1 MMARRT
7 VLMAAALL
15 VGGVTACS
23 DLTGANG
30 RADGVFYLQA
40 VNNNNLPFSYV
51 DNSTGHTLTVLSD
64 QYLVNSDGTYSDQQS
79 YTDNGAQRSYTESG
93 NWSQSGTVVTFTPF
107 FSSTN
112 NTTAYQATIATGGSF
127 GGTKT
132 MSINFSGT
140 VWYYST

>member
-7 VLMAAALL
+7 ILMAAALL

-30 RADGVFYLQA
+30 RADGTYYLQA
-40 VNNNNLPFSYV
+40 VNNSNIPFSYV
-51 DNSTGHTLTVLSD
+51 DNTTGHTLTVQSD

-79 YTDNGAQRSYTESG
+79 YTDNGSQRSYTESG
-93 NWSQSGTVVTFTPF
+93 NWSQNGTVVTFNPT
-107 FSSTN
+107 FSSTGN
-112 NTTAYQATIATGGSF
+112 LTSYQATISTGGTF

>member
-1 MMARRT
+1 
-7 VLMAAALL
+7 MAAALL

-30 RADGVFYLQA
+30 RADGVYYLQD
-40 VNNNNLPFSYV
+40 VNNNSLPFSYV
-51 DNSTGHTLTVLSD
+51 DNSTGHTLTVQSD

-112 NTTAYQATIATGGSF
+112 NITAYQATIATGGSF

>member
-1 MMARRT
+1 MMSRRT
-7 VLMAAALL
+7 VLMAAALM

-30 RADGVFYLQA
+30 RADGVYYLQA
-40 VNNNNLPFSYV
+40 VNNNGLPFSYV

-64 QYLVNSDGTYSDQQS
+64 QYVLNTDGTYSDQQS

-93 NWSQSGTVVTFTPF
+93 NWSQSGTIVTFTPV

-112 NTTAYQATIATGGSF
+112 NITSYQATIGTSGYSS
-127 GGTKT
+127 TKT
-132 MSINFSGT
+132 MSVNFSGT